1 MNSLVHH
8 LLRASAEKYPQHE
21 AIVHGAARQTYLEL
35 WQTVQRMARGL
46 RAIGVQRGDR
56 VGVLLEPSLPLVQGL
71 LGVSA
76 AGAAFVPIHPGLFPE
91 QVEHIVRD
99 CGMRVLVTDGV
110 RAVKLQEA
118 MARCPAL
125 ECIVCVGS
133 LPAECGKFRLHS
145 FEAMATATEPGVERD
160 ECIEVDLAAIL
171 YTSGSTGQ
179 PKGVMLTHRNVLA
192 GAEIVAEYL
201 HITHDDRTLAVLP
214 FSFDAGLNQLMTA
227 LHTGATCV
235 LLKFLFAK
243 EIVAALA
250 KERITGLAGVPSLWN
265 LLTQDHSKL
274 PETALPALRYITNT
288 GGAMPLSTLARLR
301 EALPSTRVYLMYGLT
316 EAFRSTYLPP
326 EELDRRPTSMGKA
339 IPNTEI
345 FVLRE
350 DGTLCDP
357 GEIGELVHRG
367 PTVTLG
373 YWNQPE
379 LTAQVLRPN
388 PLSAPEL
395 GVPDTVCYS
404 GDLVKADE
412 DGFLYFVGR
421 RDNQI
426 KSAGFRISP
435 NEVEAAL
442 LRCGAVHEAAVIGV
456 PDEMLGQSILAY
468 LAPHAGVAGGSAVLE
483 PKRVLEAVADLLPR
497 HMIPKEVVILDKLP
511 HTSSGKIDYPQLRK
525 WAAEAKPQAAS

>member
-1 MNSLVHH
+1 MNYLVHH
-8 LLRASAEKYPQHE
+8 MLRASAQKYPQRE
-21 AIVHGAARQTYLEL
+21 AIVHGEARQSYHEL
-35 WQTVQRMARGL
+35 WQCVQSVARGL

-56 VGVLLEPSLPLVQGL
+56 VGVLLEPSLPLVQSL
-71 LGVSA
+71 LAVSA
-76 AGAAFVPIHPGLFPE
+76 AGAAIVPIHAGLFPE

-99 CGMRVLVTDGV
+99 CGMRLLITDGG
-110 RAVKLQEA
+110 RIAKLQEPLS
-118 MARCPAL
+118 RCPAL
-125 ECIVCVGS
+125 ESALCLGSVPEVGG
-133 LPAECGKFRLHS
+133 AIDVHS
-145 FEAMATATEPGVERD
+145 FESLAATPSATSQQG
-160 ECIEVDLAAIL
+160 ECIESDLAAIL

-192 GAEIVAEYL
+192 GAEIVADYL
-201 HITHDDRTLAVLP
+201 HLTHDDRTLAVLP

-250 KERITGLAGVPSLWN
+250 KEKITGLAGVPSLWN

-274 PETALPALRYITNT
+274 PETPLPALRYITNT
-288 GGAMPLSTLARLR
+288 GGALPLSTLARLR
-301 EALPSTRVYLMYGLT
+301 ESLPTTQLFLMYGLT

-326 EELDRRPTSMGKA
+326 EELDQRPTSMGKA

-350 DGTLCDP
+350 DGTQCVP

-388 PLSAPEL
+388 PLASRQLGEPEM
-395 GVPDTVCYS
+395 VCYS
-404 GDLVKADE
+404 GDLVKTDE

-442 LRCGAVHEAAVIGV
+442 LRSGELHEAAVIGL

-468 LAPHAGVAGGSAVLE
+468 VVPRAGVNLD
-483 PKRVLEAVADLLPR
+483 PDHLLEAVADLLPR
-497 HMIPKEVVILDKLP
+497 HMIPKAVVALDALP

-525 WAAEAKPQAAS
+525 RAAESSTQAAP